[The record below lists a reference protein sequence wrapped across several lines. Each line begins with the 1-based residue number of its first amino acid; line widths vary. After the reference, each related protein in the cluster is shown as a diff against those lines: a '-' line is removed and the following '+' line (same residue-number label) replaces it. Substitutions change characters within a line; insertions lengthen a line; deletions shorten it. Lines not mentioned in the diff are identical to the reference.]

1 MTLLDLGQ
9 NINQS
14 IEYAKKLFSDMGRLV
29 ILIILDIIP
38 IINLIVV
45 GYMVRVIRE
54 TPSVDSP
61 PKLEN
66 YDNMWIDGLKIAIAS
81 LIYMIIPVILIILGV
96 MSLFAGFMMP
106 GQGPGFQQIPF
117 WFIPAGLGA
126 VFFGIG
132 LIFAFLVAII
142 LAMAIVHMI
151 KTDNFGKA
159 FAISEILGIIG
170 KIGWGSYI
178 VWLIVIFIFA
188 VIVGAI
194 GAIPVIGWLISL
206 VISPIFGVFA
216 ARSAALTYSSSESP
230 TVTTTPTAPAG
241 APSGKKFCISC
252 GAEIPDE
259 ATFCP
264 GCGKPQ

>member
-1 MTLLDLGQ
+1 MDLGQ

-14 IEYAKKLFSDMGRLV
+14 IEYAKKLFSDLGRLV
-29 ILIILDIIP
+29 ILIILCIIP
-38 IINLIVV
+38 IVNLIVA
-45 GYMVRVIRE
+45 GYMARVIRE

-66 YDNMWIDGLKIAIAS
+66 YGNMWIDGLKIAIAS
-81 LIYMIIPVILIILGV
+81 LIYMIIPMALIMLGG
-96 MSLFAGFMMP
+96 MSLFTSFMMP
-106 GQGPGFQQIPF
+106 GQGLGFQQVPF

-126 VFFGIG
+126 LFFGIG
-132 LIFAFLVAII
+132 MIFAFLVAII
-142 LAMAIVHMI
+142 FAMAIVHMI

-159 FAISEILGIIG
+159 FAVGEILGIIG

-188 VIVGAI
+188 AIVSAI
-194 GAIPVIGWLISL
+194 GGIPAIGWLISL

-216 ARSAALTYSSSESP
+216 ARSAALTYASSESP
-230 TVTTTPTAPAG
+230 IATAVPTAPTG

>member
-1 MTLLDLGQ
+1 LDLGQ

-14 IEYAKKLFSDMGRLV
+14 IEYAKKLFSDIGRLV

-38 IINLIVV
+38 IINLIVA
-45 GYMVRVIRE
+45 GYMARVIRE

-66 YDNMWIDGLKIAIAS
+66 YGNMWIDGLKIAITA
-81 LIYMIIPVILIILGV
+81 LIYMIVPVILIILGG
-96 MSLFAGFMMP
+96 MSLFAGFMIP
-106 GQGPGFQQIPF
+106 RYGPGFQEIPF
-117 WFIPAGLGA
+117 LFLPIGLGV
-126 VFFGIG
+126 VFFGVGI
-132 LIFAFLVAII
+132 IFAFLVAII
-142 LAMAIVHMI
+142 LAMSIVHMI

-159 FAISEILGIIG
+159 FAVGEILGIIG

-188 VIVGAI
+188 IIVGAI
-194 GAIPVIGWLISL
+194 GAIPAIGWLISL
-206 VISPIFGVFA
+206 VISPIFGVFI
-216 ARSAALTYSSSESP
+216 ARSAALTYHSSQSP
-230 TVTTTPTAPAG
+230 TTTTVPMATAG

-252 GAEIPDE
+252 GAEIPEE

>member
-1 MTLLDLGQ
+1 MDLGQ

-14 IEYAKKLFSDMGRLV
+14 IEYTKKLFSDFGRLV

-38 IINLIVV
+38 IVNLIVA
-45 GYMVRVIRE
+45 GYMARVIRE

-66 YDNMWIDGLKIAIAS
+66 YGNMWIDGLKIAVAS
-81 LIYMIIPVILIILGV
+81 LIYMIIPMILIILGG
-96 MSLFAGFMMP
+96 MSLFASFMIP
-106 GQGPGFQQIPF
+106 IQGSGFQKIPF
-117 WFIPAGLGA
+117 GFIPAGLGA
-126 VFFGIG
+126 MFFGIG
-132 LIFAFLVAII
+132 IIFAFLVAII

-159 FAISEILGIIG
+159 FAVSEILGIIG
-170 KIGWGSYI
+170 KIRWGSYI

-216 ARSAALTYSSSESP
+216 ARSAALTYTSSESP
-230 TVTTTPTAPAG
+230 TVTTAPTAPTG

>member
-1 MTLLDLGQ
+1 MLLDLGQ

-14 IEYAKKLFSDMGRLV
+14 IDYAKQLFSEAGRLV

-38 IINLIVV
+38 IINLIVA
-45 GYMVRVIRE
+45 GYMARVIRE
-54 TPSVDSP
+54 TPSVDAP

-66 YDNMWIDGLKIAIAS
+66 YGNMWIDGLKIAIAS
-81 LIYMIIPVILIILGV
+81 LIYMIVPVILIILGG

-106 GQGPGFQQIPF
+106 HFGPGLKGIPF
-117 WFIPAGLGA
+117 MFMPVGLG
-126 VFFGIG
+126 VVLFGIG
-132 LIFAFLVAII
+132 VIFAFLVAII

-159 FAISEILGIIG
+159 FAVGEILGVIG

-194 GAIPVIGWLISL
+194 GAIPAIGWLISL
-206 VISPIFGVFA
+206 VISPIFGVFI
-216 ARSAALTYSSSESP
+216 ARSAALTYASSESP
-230 TVTTTPTAPAG
+230 TTTTGPTATAG
-241 APSGKKFCISC
+241 APAGKKFCISC